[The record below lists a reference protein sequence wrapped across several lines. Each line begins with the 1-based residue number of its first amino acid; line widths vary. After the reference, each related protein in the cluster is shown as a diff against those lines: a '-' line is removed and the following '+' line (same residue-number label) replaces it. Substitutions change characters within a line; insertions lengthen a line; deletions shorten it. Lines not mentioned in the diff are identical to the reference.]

1 MEQEIQEAKSLY
13 YSYKQYFSD
22 YLPALTK
29 LGLKVVMALLVFVG
43 GRKVIQWFVSFI
55 KKSMERASVDKGVIQ
70 FIGSL
75 LRIVLY
81 ILLVFSIATHFGVK
95 ESSIAALLGTAGV
108 TVGLALQGGLANIAG
123 GIMLLIFKPFQVGDY
138 IIIAQQNGC
147 EGTVYKI
154 EICYTTLISIDN
166 KHIVIP
172 NGTLSGSIITNVTAR
187 DLRKL
192 EIKVGISYDSD
203 IKKAKAILEE
213 ILHNDE
219 DTKDDQGMVVFVD
232 ELGESAVVMGLRVW
246 VATEKYWPAKWRLNE
261 LIKEALI
268 CYTTLI
274 SIDNKHIVI
283 PNGTLSG
290 SIITNVTARDLRKLE
305 IKVGIS
311 YDSDIKK
318 AKAILEEILHNDED
332 TKDDQGMV
340 VFVDELG
347 ESAVVMG
354 LRVWVATEKYW
365 PARWRLNELI
375 KEAFDAN
382 GIEIPYN
389 QLQVHVKK
397 QI

>member
-1 MEQEIQEAKSLY
+1 MIAFLLS
-13 YSYKQYFSD
+13 
-22 YLPALTK
+22 
-29 LGLKVVMALLVFVG
+29 GLFGTQKNLV
-43 GRKVIQWFVSFI
+43 
-55 KKSMERASVDKGVIQ
+55 GVI
-70 FIGSL
+70 
-75 LRIVLY
+75 V
-81 ILLVFSIATHFGVK
+81 TVK
-95 ESSIAALLGTAGV
+95 YAPDGV
-108 TVGLALQGGLANIAG
+108 TIFRVVWIIAHRCFGLLHKLVGRLILRRNRDNIN
-123 GIMLLIFKPFQVGDY
+123 
-138 IIIAQQNGC
+138 IAQQNGC

-154 EICYTTLISIDN
+154 E
-166 KHIVIP
+166 
-172 NGTLSGSIITNVTAR
+172 
-187 DLRKL
+187 
-192 EIKVGISYDSD
+192 
-203 IKKAKAILEE
+203 
-213 ILHNDE
+213 
-219 DTKDDQGMVVFVD
+219 
-232 ELGESAVVMGLRVW
+232 
-246 VATEKYWPAKWRLNE
+246 
-261 LIKEALI
+261 I

-382 GIEIPYN
+382 GIEIPYS

>member
-70 FIGSL
+70 FTGSL

-219 DTKDDQGMVVFVD
+219 DTKDDQGMMVFVD
-232 ELGESAVVMGLRVW
+232 ALGESAVVMGLRVIGIMID
-246 VATEKYWPAKWRLNE
+246 TETE
-261 LIKEALI
+261 LHKKNKDSEA
-268 CYTTLI
+268 
-274 SIDNKHIVI
+274 N
-283 PNGTLSG
+283 
-290 SIITNVTARDLRKLE
+290 
-305 IKVGIS
+305 
-311 YDSDIKK
+311 
-318 AKAILEEILHNDED
+318 
-332 TKDDQGMV
+332 
-340 VFVDELG
+340 
-347 ESAVVMG
+347 
-354 LRVWVATEKYW
+354 
-365 PARWRLNELI
+365 
-375 KEAFDAN
+375 
-382 GIEIPYN
+382 
-389 QLQVHVKK
+389 
-397 QI
+397 

>member
-1 MEQEIQEAKSLY
+1 
-13 YSYKQYFSD
+13 
-22 YLPALTK
+22 
-29 LGLKVVMALLVFVG
+29 
-43 GRKVIQWFVSFI
+43 
-55 KKSMERASVDKGVIQ
+55 
-70 FIGSL
+70 
-75 LRIVLY
+75 
-81 ILLVFSIATHFGVK
+81 
-95 ESSIAALLGTAGV
+95 
-108 TVGLALQGGLANIAG
+108 
-123 GIMLLIFKPFQVGDY
+123 MLLIFKPFQVGDY

-154 EICYTTLISIDN
+154 E
-166 KHIVIP
+166 
-172 NGTLSGSIITNVTAR
+172 
-187 DLRKL
+187 
-192 EIKVGISYDSD
+192 
-203 IKKAKAILEE
+203 
-213 ILHNDE
+213 
-219 DTKDDQGMVVFVD
+219 
-232 ELGESAVVMGLRVW
+232 
-246 VATEKYWPAKWRLNE
+246 
-261 LIKEALI
+261 I

>member
-70 FIGSL
+70 FTGSL

-166 KHIVIP
+166 KHIVI
-172 NGTLSGSIITNVTAR
+172 S
-187 DLRKL
+187 
-192 EIKVGISYDSD
+192 
-203 IKKAKAILEE
+203 
-213 ILHNDE
+213 
-219 DTKDDQGMVVFVD
+219 
-232 ELGESAVVMGLRVW
+232 
-246 VATEKYWPAKWRLNE
+246 
-261 LIKEALI
+261 
-268 CYTTLI
+268 
-274 SIDNKHIVI
+274 
-283 PNGTLSG
+283 NGTLSG